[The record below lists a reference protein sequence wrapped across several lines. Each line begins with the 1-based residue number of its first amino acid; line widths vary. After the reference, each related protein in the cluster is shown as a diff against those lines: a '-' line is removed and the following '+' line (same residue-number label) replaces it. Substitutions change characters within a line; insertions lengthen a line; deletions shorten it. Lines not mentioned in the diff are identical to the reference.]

1 MSTES
6 TVASSPTPPASAKE
20 SPWRADILSGFL
32 VFLIALPLCLGI
44 ATASGFPTLSGIITA
59 IIGGLLVTFLGGA
72 PMTIKGPAAGLIVIA
87 LGAMTDF
94 GAEAAAQHLDPS
106 MGYRWALATITVAGV
121 IQAGLGLAKAGKL
134 GDAFPTTVVHGMLA
148 AIGIIIISKQAH
160 AVFGVAPT
168 ATTPISLYEELPHSI
183 SVMNP
188 AIFLIGVVSLAI
200 LFTWPLIKNPMV
212 KKVPAPLVVLLVGIP
227 LGMLLGVSGGEST
240 HYSFLGHD
248 YAFAPRHL
256 VTINGTLRDAITFP
270 DFSMITSTLSMRY
283 IVMFTLVGSIESLL
297 SGKAIEQL
305 DPLRRASDLNRDL
318 LGVGIGNAIAGM
330 LGGLPMIAEI
340 VRSSANLNNGA
351 QTRMANFFH
360 GLFLLA
366 FVILAPALIHLIPSA
381 ALAAM
386 LCYTGTR
393 LASPTEFKKTFQI
406 GGEQLVIFLVT
417 IAGCVGEDL
426 LVGVALGIVTKL
438 VFHVVNGAPVGSL
451 FSAKPEVK
459 VTGDTA
465 TVTLHGSALFSNYLG
480 IKGSIEKQSA
490 QKHVIVDVG
499 DCRLVDHTVMEHF
512 HELEKLYPEIG
523 RSFHVRG
530 LDSHKGLSDHPQAAR
545 KKLASLA
552 AAA

>member
-1 MSTES
+1 MSSET
-6 TVASSPTPPASAKE
+6 TAPASAPSPSTSE

-59 IIGGLLVTFLGGA
+59 IIGGVLVTFLGGA

-87 LGAMTDF
+87 LGAITDF
-94 GAEAAAQHLDPS
+94 GAVASAQHLDPS

-121 IQAGLGLAKAGKL
+121 LQALLGLAKAGKL

-148 AIGIIIISKQAH
+148 AIGIIIIAKQSH
-160 AVFGVAPT
+160 AVLGVAPT
-168 ATTPISLYEELPHSI
+168 ATTPFGLYEELPHSI

-188 AIFLIGVVSLAI
+188 AIFLIGVVSLAV
-200 LFTWPLIKNPMV
+200 LFAWPQIKNRTV

-227 LGMLLGVSGGEST
+227 LGMLLGVSGGDST

-248 YAFAPRHL
+248 YTFAPRHL

-270 DFSMITSTLSMRY
+270 DFSMITSSLSMRY

-318 LGVGIGNAIAGM
+318 LGVGIGNALAGL

-351 QTRMANFFH
+351 KTRMANFFH

-366 FVILAPALIHLIPSA
+366 FVLLAPGLIHLIPSA

-393 LASPTEFKKTFQI
+393 LASPSELRKTLAI
-406 GGEQLVIFLVT
+406 GSEQLVIFLVT

-426 LVGVALGIVTKL
+426 LVGVALGIATKL

-451 FSAKPEVK
+451 FSAKPEAK

-465 TVTLHGSALFSNYLG
+465 TIALHGSAVFSNYLG
-480 IKGSIEKQSA
+480 IKSSIEKQSG
-490 QKHVIVDVG
+490 QKHVIVDVS

-530 LDSHKGLSDHPQAAR
+530 LETHKSLSDHPQAAR
-545 KKLASLA
+545 KKPGSLVPA
-552 AAA
+552 